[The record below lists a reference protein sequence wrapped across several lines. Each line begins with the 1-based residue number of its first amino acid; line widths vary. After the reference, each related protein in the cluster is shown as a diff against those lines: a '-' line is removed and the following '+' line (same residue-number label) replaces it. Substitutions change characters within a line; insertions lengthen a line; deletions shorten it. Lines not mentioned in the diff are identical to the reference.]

1 MPWIK
6 HRLRDADVW
15 AKVDASGALVTDG
28 NGRVEIVYKPATGAR
43 VYRAGA
49 RNLSTVAGASPVEI
63 EVGEPAP
70 EKADKPTLPSKP
82 TAIAA
87 ARPAPSV
94 PFDRVA
100 AYWAAACAR
109 V

>member
-15 AKVDASGALVTDG
+15 AKVDASGSLVTDRD
-28 NGRVEIVYKPATGAR
+28 GRVEVVYKPAPGAK

-49 RNLSTVAGASPVEI
+49 RNLSSVPGESPVEI

-70 EKADKPTLPSKP
+70 EKESKFFKLIDENSE
-82 TAIAA
+82 ASKGRNAA
-87 ARPAPSV
+87 AR
-94 PFDRVA
+94 
-100 AYWAAACAR
+100 AR
-109 V
+109 SSQAQKR